1 MLKESDFL
9 RGIVFEDN
17 PYEEETPAEV
27 TYYDTNGNEV
37 EVDET
42 E

>member
-1 MLKESDFL
+1 MLKETEFL
-9 RGIVFEDN
+9 SGILFEDN
-17 PYEEETPAEV
+17 PYEEEPPVEV

-37 EVDET
+37 KVDET